1 LSANPAFQ
9 DVNDLEEKSSMHAYV
24 RALRAPFLT
33 GSLITVMVG
42 AAYGLSEGRFSFP
55 LLGITLL
62 GVGALHLGANL
73 LNDYY
78 DARGSDPI
86 NKKLTPFSGGSR
98 VIQNG
103 EVPGFVV
110 LLMAT
115 GFLCLGFAAGLWLV
129 FLGRPWVIFFGAL
142 GLLSGWA
149 YSASPL
155 QLMARGLGELAIFF
169 SFGPLI
175 TLGTYYVISG
185 TVNWS
190 AFAVGFPQGFLVAAI
205 IWINEFPDLQ
215 ADKEA
220 RKKNLV
226 VRLGL
231 KASRLGYCAI
241 MLLAFLSVVFLVG
254 VMNMSYLIMLGF
266 VSFPLALKAMKIS
279 WQRHESHKGLIPAQA
294 MTIQTVVAHGVL
306 LSLGLVLSRYLGK

>member
-1 LSANPAFQ
+1 
-9 DVNDLEEKSSMHAYV
+9 MRAYV
-24 RALRAPFLT
+24 RALRAPFLA
-33 GSLITVMVG
+33 GSLITVVVG
-42 AAYGLSEGRFSFP
+42 AAYGFSGNSFSFS
-55 LLGITLL
+55 LFGITFL

-86 NKKLTPFSGGSR
+86 NENLTPFSGGSR

-103 EVPGFVV
+103 EVPRFAV

-115 GFLCLGFAAGLWLV
+115 GFLGLGLAAGLWLV
-129 FLGRPWVIFFGAL
+129 FLGRPWVILFGTL
-142 GLLSGWA
+142 GLLLGWA

-155 QLMARGLGELAIFF
+155 QLMARGLGELVIFF

-175 TLGTYYVISG
+175 TVGTYYVMSG
-185 TVNWS
+185 TVSWP

-215 ADKEA
+215 ADKKA

-231 KASRLGYCAI
+231 KTSRLGYCVI
-241 MLLAFLSVVFLVG
+241 MLLAYLSVVFLVG
-254 VMNMSYLIMLGF
+254 AMKMSYLIMLGY
-266 VSFPLALKAMKIS
+266 VSFPLALRAMKIS
-279 WQRHESHKGLIPAQA
+279 WKRHESHEGLIPAQA
-294 MTIQTVVAHGVL
+294 MTIQTVVAHGLL
-306 LSLGLVLSRYLGK
+306 LSLGLVLSRYMGK

>member
-1 LSANPAFQ
+1 MM
-9 DVNDLEEKSSMHAYV
+9 VTDLEAKSSMHAYV

-42 AAYGLSEGRFSFP
+42 AAYGFSESSFSFS
-55 LLGITLL
+55 LFGITLL
-62 GVGALHLGANL
+62 GVGSLHLGANL

-78 DARGSDPI
+78 DAQGSDPI
-86 NKKLTPFSGGSR
+86 NEKLTPFSGGSR
-98 VIQNG
+98 VIQND

-110 LLMAT
+110 LLMAA
-115 GFLCLGFAAGLWLV
+115 GFLGLGLAAGVWLV
-129 FLGRPWVIFFGAL
+129 SLGRPWVILFGAL

-175 TLGTYYVISG
+175 TVGTYYVMSG
-185 TVNWS
+185 TVSWS
-190 AFAVGFPQGFLVAAI
+190 AFAIGFPQGFLVAAI

-215 ADKEA
+215 ADRKA

-231 KASRLGYCAI
+231 KVARFGYCVI
-241 MLLAFLSVVFLVG
+241 MLSAYLSDVLLVG
-254 VMNMSYLIMLGF
+254 VMNMPYLIMLGF
-266 VSFPLALKAMKIS
+266 VSFPLAFRAMKIS
-279 WQRHESHKGLIPAQA
+279 WQRHESHEGLIPAQA
-294 MTIQTVVAHGVL
+294 MTIRTVVAHGLL
-306 LSLGLVLSRYLGK
+306 LSFGLVLSHYIGQ